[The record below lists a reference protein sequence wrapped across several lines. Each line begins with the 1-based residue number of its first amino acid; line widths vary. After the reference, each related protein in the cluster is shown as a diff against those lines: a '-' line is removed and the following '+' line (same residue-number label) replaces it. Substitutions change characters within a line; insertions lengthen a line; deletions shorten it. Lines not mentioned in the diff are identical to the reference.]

1 MIKSSLSDSDW
12 SATRV
17 IDSSLVHSLQQ
28 LLLIAT
34 PRRVLPLSKT
44 CDERRRRRHSTDEEG
59 TPSSESSHSHF
70 TLVCGSLRLLLPPF
84 GHVPLTAIA
93 ICLVSLYTVLPG
105 LPAPRLNALG
115 HWLNANASPPT
126 CRGRYGRC
134 RYSLQST
141 VDAAALCLLT
151 FNHPII
157 PFASST
163 YLPHLNACH

>member
-1 MIKSSLSDSDW
+1 MGTATAVVDSHAAPRPSFIKNL
-12 SATRV
+12 
-17 IDSSLVHSLQQ
+17 
-28 LLLIAT
+28 
-34 PRRVLPLSKT
+34 RRAPTTSTLDT
-44 CDERRRRRHSTDEEG
+44 STDEEG